1 MGKHKHP
8 KVLYSIWRNRDD
20 KLLILDGSADE
31 CCALL
36 GIPRKTFYEELSRS
50 GGNGKK
56 YTIKKILYEDAM
68 RESEA

>member
-8 KVLYSIWRNRDD
+8 KVLYSIWRNLDD
-20 KLLILDGSADE
+20 QLVILDGTAEE

-36 GIPRKTFYEELSRS
+36 GIPRKTFYEELSRT

>member
-1 MGKHKHP
+1 MGKHQHP
-8 KVLYSIWRNRDD
+8 KILYSIWRNLDD
-20 KLLILDGSADE
+20 QLIILDGTADE

-36 GIPRKTFYEELSRS
+36 GIPRKTFYEELSRT